1 MGVLRTKKIHGSIA
15 GSTRGKG
22 GERLGGRGRA
32 RSFRG
37 EFSGFSGNYGAA
49 LATITGP
56 GGGSRGRGLDLLGSV
71 GRLNANV
78 HVL

>member
-1 MGVLRTKKIHGSIA
+1 MAVSQDLRGA
-15 GSTRGKG
+15 R
-22 GERLGGRGRA
+22 EGRDSSPWQGRA
-32 RSFRG
+32 RSSRG
-37 EFSGFSGNYGAA
+37 QFSGFSGNYGAA

-78 HVL
+78 HVM